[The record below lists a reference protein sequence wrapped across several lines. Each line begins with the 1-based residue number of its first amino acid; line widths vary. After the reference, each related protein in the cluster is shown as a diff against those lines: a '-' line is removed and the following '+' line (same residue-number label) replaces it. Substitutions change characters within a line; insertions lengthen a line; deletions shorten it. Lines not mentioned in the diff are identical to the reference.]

1 MIMTSDGRAVS
12 RACENEKRTKSC
24 LTSAPGI
31 MILGATGSVGS
42 QAADVAQKRGYDV
55 RAVSANRNSKAVED
69 LCRLFR
75 PEAAAMADE
84 GAAADLK
91 VRVADIGTKV
101 YSGSDGLTEM
111 IRSVSADTVVNA
123 VSGAAGLAPTLA
135 AMGSGMRLALANKE
149 SLVIAGDAVMSEARR
164 TGTEIIPVD
173 SEHSAIFQ
181 CLKSGGD
188 GEARELILTA
198 SGGPFFG
205 MKRAELGSITP
216 ERALD
221 HPVWKMGAEITVDS
235 ATLMNKGFEVIEASK
250 LFGMPGGSI
259 SVLVH
264 RQGVVHSLV
273 RFADNSYIAQMSKPD
288 MRLCVEYA
296 VDYPH
301 RTFPVI
307 DRLDLTSVGPITFEK
322 PDTET
327 FVPLSLAYHALK
339 AGGALPAVLHAANS
353 AAVSA
358 FLKKNI
364 GFTGIFDILEKTVA
378 RFTDSASCSEL
389 PDILSA
395 AAEAERYAASLAAGK

>member
-1 MIMTSDGRAVS
+1 MISDRRAVS
-12 RACENEKRTKSC
+12 RAGDNENGTECGGRT
-24 LTSAPGI
+24 APGI

-42 QAADVAQKRGYDV
+42 QAADVARKRGYDV

-75 PEAAAMADE
+75 PEAAAMADD

-91 VRVADIGTKV
+91 VRVADLGTKV
-101 YSGSDGLTEM
+101 YSGPDGLTEM

-123 VSGAAGLAPTLA
+123 VSGAAGLSPTLA

-149 SLVIAGDAVMSEARR
+149 SLVIAGDAVMSEAGR

-181 CLKSGGD
+181 CLKAGGD
-188 GEARELILTA
+188 GEVRELILTA

-205 MKRAELGSITP
+205 MKRKDLGSITP

-250 LFGMPGGSI
+250 LFGMPGSSI

-307 DRLDLTSVGPITFEK
+307 DRLDLTSVGPITFAK
-322 PDTET
+322 PDAQT
-327 FVPLSLAYHALK
+327 FVPLALAYRALE

-358 FLKKNI
+358 FLKKKI
-364 GFTGIFDILEKTVA
+364 CFTGIFDILEETVS
-378 RFTDSASCSEL
+378 RFTGAASCTDLS
-389 PDILSA
+389 DILSA
-395 AAEAERYAASLAAGK
+395 ADEAERFAASLAAEK